1 MNKDKEEKTQS
12 SKDPTPTS
20 TTENPIQLEEVLA
33 NFVTSF
39 ESSAKR
45 WENTVYPFI
54 NSFQSS
60 TKRWERMIYPAM
72 IIFGIMAFSGFW
84 LIYSLTNDVHEL
96 ALNVDPKMEKNLA
109 HMADNIAQLSASVES
124 MTTEVKTMRTHIA
137 NMDNSTYGMQ
147 MDMRAISVK
156 LDTLP
161 PLLLS
166 VQDMDQSMKAMTVN
180 TGRMSYDMRDM
191 NDTMGPPMSFMNT
204 FSPW

>member
-12 SKDPTPTS
+12 SEDSTQAS
-20 TTENPIQLEEVLA
+20 TTEKPIQLEEVLA

-39 ESSAKR
+39 ETSAQR
-45 WENTVYPFI
+45 WENTIYPFI

-60 TKRWERMIYPAM
+60 TKRWEKMIYPAM

-84 LIYSLTNDVHEL
+84 LIYSLTDDVHEL

-109 HMADNIAQLSASVES
+109 HMADNIAQLSASVIS
-124 MTTEVKTMRTHIA
+124 MTSEVKFMRTHIA
-137 NMDNSTYGMQ
+137 NMDSSTYNMQ
-147 MDMRAISVK
+147 RNMQAISMK

-166 VQDMDQSMKAMTVN
+166 VQDMDQSMKSMTVN

>member
-12 SKDPTPTS
+12 SEDSTQAS
-20 TTENPIQLEEVLA
+20 TTENPVELEKVLA

-39 ESSAKR
+39 ESSAQR

-84 LIYSLTNDVHEL
+84 LIFSLTNDVHEL

-109 HMADNIAQLSASVES
+109 LMAKNISELSHSVES

-137 NMDNSTYGMQ
+137 NMDSSTFSMQ
-147 MDMRAISVK
+147 RNMQAISMK

-191 NDTMGPPMSFMNT
+191 NDTMGPPMSIMNT

>member
-1 MNKDKEEKTQS
+1 MNKDKEEKIPS
-12 SKDPTPTS
+12 SDDTAPSSS
-20 TTENPIQLEEVLA
+20 TEKPIELEQVLA
-33 NFVTSF
+33 SFVTSF
-39 ESSAKR
+39 ETSAQR
-45 WENTVYPFI
+45 WENTIYPFI

-84 LIYSLTNDVHEL
+84 LIYSLTDDVHEL

-109 HMADNIAQLSASVES
+109 HMADNIAQLSASVIS
-124 MTTEVKTMRTHIA
+124 MTSEVKTMRTHIA
-137 NMDNSTYGMQ
+137 NMDSSTYNMHR
-147 MDMRAISVK
+147 DMRNISMK

-166 VQDMDQSMKAMTVN
+166 VQNMDQSMKAMTVN